1 MKNDIYDYL
10 EFKLGSESAD
20 YEFEMIPIP
29 PYDFIEENLS
39 LEPYEYFGD
48 IQFILGLK
56 FKQVLLYY
64 NADVLMRVAVKFRG
78 NKLQFI
84 KHLLETSNID
94 FNNTN
99 MFLKMYFSSESKETV
114 VIYQHPIFN
123 NKL

>member
-10 EFKLGSESAD
+10 VFKLGSESAD
-20 YEFEMIPIP
+20 YEFEIIPIP

-64 NADVLMRVAVKFRG
+64 NADVLMRVVVKFRG

-84 KHLLETSNID
+84 KHLLETSNSD
-94 FNNTN
+94 FNNNN

-114 VIYQHPIFN
+114 VVYQHPIFN